1 MKLIN
6 EFYDLNK
13 AQLLATELEAKGV
26 MCHVSGAYSAYNPR
40 SATGHYKHGVWV
52 VFKSQYRDALE
63 ILNGRAE
70 SATNPLTVEQM
81 NEIRKSTSMN
91 MIRTFLPFLVP
102 AALTALLIVGL
113 AALVFYFDLR
123 MGRT

>member
-1 MKLIN
+1 MKLIDEFHHLN
-6 EFYDLNK
+6 E
-13 AQLLATELEAKGV
+13 AQLLAAELEAKGV
-26 MCHVSGAYSAYNPR
+26 MCHVSGAYSAYHPR
-40 SATGHYKHGVWV
+40 SSTGHYTYGVWV

-63 ILNGRAE
+63 ILNGRAD

-102 AALTALLIVGL
+102 AALTALLIIGL
-113 AALVFYFDLR
+113 AALVVYFDLR